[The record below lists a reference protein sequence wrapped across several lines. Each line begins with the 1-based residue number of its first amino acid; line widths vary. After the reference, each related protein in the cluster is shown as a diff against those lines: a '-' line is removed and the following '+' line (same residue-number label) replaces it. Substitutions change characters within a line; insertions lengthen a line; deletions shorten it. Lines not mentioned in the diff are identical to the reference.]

1 MNKTM
6 KTTVAGLLLAISA
19 QASASLIENGSFE
32 GNLLSDNSYK
42 TFKSN
47 KVNGWSG
54 SKIEIW
60 NNFNSVSAF
69 EGDNFI
75 ELNSA
80 GKKDFSIF
88 QSFSTAANQNYD
100 FDFAY
105 AARTNNNEIFT
116 VEILDD
122 TNTVLFSQTIDDHLK
137 NSWQVFEA
145 TFTATSDVSTIRFSA
160 DYASTGTLGN
170 FIDGVQVASAQV
182 PEPASVAIF
191 GASVLLLG
199 AARRRQK

>member
-6 KTTVAGLLLAISA
+6 TTAIAGLLLTVSA
-19 QASASLIENGSFE
+19 QASAGLIENGSFE
-32 GNLLSDNSYK
+32 SNLLSDNSYK
-42 TFKSN
+42 TFQSK
-47 KVNGWSG
+47 KVDGWSG

-60 NNFNSVSAF
+60 NNYKGVSAF

-80 GKKDFSIF
+80 DKKDFSIF
-88 QSFSTAANQNYD
+88 QSFSTAADQQYD
-100 FDFAY
+100 FGFAY
-105 AARTNNNEIFT
+105 AGRTNKNEMFM

-122 TNTVLFSQTIDDHLK
+122 TDSVLFSQTIDDHLR

-182 PEPASVAIF
+182 PEPASVAVF